1 LSALDDMAARHRP
14 RGGVILA
21 RAAALLILAL
31 AAWALVAELDEV
43 AVAEGL
49 VVPQGDVKTV
59 QHLEG
64 GIVEEMLVSE
74 GDRVTAGEPL
84 LRLALGTDA
93 QSPEGLR
100 VRLDGLLLKRE
111 RLLAEAAGTEPAF
124 SAEIEARR
132 PDLVRAERRAFQAS
146 RSEFESTIAV
156 LGEQARQSEEEAR
169 EFAAARDAR
178 REEIA
183 LAEQALATLE
193 DLAKDNLAS
202 RLEVNQKQGELA
214 RLRGEMESLNAA
226 INRANAAR
234 REAVERREEA
244 SRAFRREAQAEL
256 SEVEVDIATVTD
268 RLTGADDQR
277 SRTVVR
283 SPIDGIV
290 GEMKVTTIGGIVG
303 PGQPIL
309 EIVPVGG
316 NLVVEARLRPAD
328 RGFVD
333 VGQDATVKI
342 STYDFIRF
350 GGLEGRVVRISPD
363 SNIDDQGRPYFKV
376 VVETAKSYLGD
387 EPGRLP
393 IGPGMEATVDI
404 HTGSRSVASFLLRP
418 VLRLQ
423 SEAFRER

>member
-1 LSALDDMAARHRP
+1 MSALDDMVERHRP
-14 RGGVILA
+14 RGGVLLA
-21 RAAALLILAL
+21 RAAALLILGLAL
-31 AAWALVAELDEV
+31 WSLVAELDEV
-43 AVAEGL
+43 AVATGQI
-49 VVPQGDVKTV
+49 VPQGDVKVV

-64 GIVEEMLVSE
+64 GIVEELMVAE
-74 GDRVTAGEPL
+74 GARVTEGQPL
-84 LRLALGTDA
+84 LRLTLGADA
-93 QSPEGLR
+93 RSPEELR

-111 RLLAEAAGTEPAF
+111 RLQAEAAGTEPDFPDA
-124 SAEIEARR
+124 IEQRR
-132 PDLVRAERRAFQAS
+132 PELVQAERRAFEAS
-146 RSEFESTIAV
+146 RSEYESSIAV
-156 LGEQARQSEEEAR
+156 LAQQERQSAEEAR
-169 EFAAARDAR
+169 EFTAGRNAR

-214 RLRGEMESLNAA
+214 RLRGELESLNAA
-226 INRANAAR
+226 INRANASR
-234 REAVERREEA
+234 REAVERRQEA
-244 SRAFRREAQAEL
+244 ERSFRREAQSEL
-256 SEVEVDIATVTD
+256 SEVEVDIATVTE
-268 RLTGADDQR
+268 RLSSADDQR
-277 SRTVVR
+277 RRTVVR
-283 SPIDGIV
+283 SPIDGVV
-290 GEMKVTTIGGIVG
+290 GEMKVTTLGGVVG

-342 STYDFIRF
+342 STYDFVRF
-350 GGLEGRVVRISPD
+350 GGLDGTVVRISPD
-363 SNIDDQGRPYFKV
+363 SNLDEQGRPFFKV

-387 EPGRLP
+387 EAGRLP

-418 VLRLQ
+418 VLKLRN
-423 SEAFRER
+423 EAFRER